1 MVSEHVPL
9 FYIDDPLTLFIP
21 MKARYTLPLLLLL
34 LPVAMFAQQVQ
45 KCCGASNST
54 FLLGNLTYAKH
65 TQSLYLPGDL
75 SNAQDG
81 TINTLYFRYGSTGED
96 LGVTLS
102 NVMIRMALVAQTTFT
117 GGNAFFTDLDTVLM
131 VPELTIAPGIEG
143 DWFSFP
149 IGVPFQYNANRT
161 LVLDIWYTDSTT
173 PNFGTLGT
181 TNNGRKLYANDLSL
195 PTGSTSSGTWQDFGF
210 DVGAPTAI
218 AEPPLD
224 VLSMVPM
231 PGYTEWMMT
240 WTAGSVSGGTMQL
253 SDASGRLLRAEKVR
267 ADGSSFLLDM
277 TAFATGVY
285 VVQLRT
291 SEGVVRSQRFLKP

>member
-1 MVSEHVPL
+1 
-9 FYIDDPLTLFIP
+9 

-34 LPVAMFAQQVQ
+34 LPVAMYAQQVQ
-45 KCCGASNST
+45 KCCGTSNST

-65 TQSLYLPGDL
+65 TQSLYLPGDF

-102 NVMIRMALVAQTTFT
+102 NVMIRMALIAQTTFT
-117 GGNAFFTDLDTVLM
+117 GGNTFFTDLDTVLM

-181 TNNGRKLYANDLSL
+181 TNSGRKLYANDLSL
-195 PTGSTSSGTWQDFGF
+195 PTGSTTSGTWQDFGF
-210 DVGAPTAI
+210 DVGAPTSI
-218 AEPPLD
+218 AERPLD

-240 WTAGSVSGGTMQL
+240 WTAGSVSGATMQL
-253 SDASGRLLRAEKVR
+253 SDASGRQLRTEKIR